1 MQVLVAED
9 EAKVAAAIAAS
20 LRKSGLAVDIAGNG
34 EDAWYLAGTR
44 DYAAIVLDLGLPK
57 LDGFSV
63 LKRLR
68 EDGMAAPILILSAR
82 GSWAERVA
90 GINAGADDYLPKPFV
105 SEELVARVHGLIRR
119 SAGTVARK
127 LGGPLIEVDQAT
139 ATVTVQGRKI
149 NLTQMEYRLLLHL
162 MTNAGKV
169 VSVSVLAEALYSHH
183 HDRDANTVEVLL
195 GRLRKKIGRQFIET
209 RRGFGY
215 VFRGDGS
222 A

>member
-68 EDGMAAPILILSAR
+68 EDGMAAPILVLSAR

-119 SAGTVARK
+119 SAGTVAKQAGRTADRSGPGDRHRHRAGQKDRPHADGVPAAPASDDQCRK
-127 LGGPLIEVDQAT
+127 GGFRFRS
-139 ATVTVQGRKI
+139 GRGT
-149 NLTQMEYRLLLHL
+149 LFP
-162 MTNAGKV
+162 
-169 VSVSVLAEALYSHH
+169 SP
-183 HDRDANTVEVLL
+183 
-195 GRLRKKIGRQFIET
+195 
-209 RRGFGY
+209 
-215 VFRGDGS
+215 
-222 A
+222 